1 MYECFNIPVD
11 RSGIGNMKGA
21 MTDIAPHGSV
31 MLSGAEMDYATAPVI
46 RSALV
51 GFAQRGLYGFT
62 LPDGPYLGSVC
73 TWMKRVRGMDAICA
87 DMIVPTMGTT
97 FALSTA
103 VRAFTA
109 PGDGVII
116 QHPSYYRFDQAI
128 LRNGRRV
135 VSNLL
140 IESGG
145 VYSLDLADLEAKMA
159 DPQNRLLVLCN
170 PHNPT
175 GRVFGEE
182 DLEAVARMAKRY
194 DVVVFSDEIFA
205 ETVNS
210 AHPVIPYVSIDPE
223 YGITSTS
230 LGKAFNFT
238 GVNQANLIIPNAAL
252 REHYVTQRDRDHF
265 GSIDPFFYT
274 ALRAA
279 YTEEGHQWLSEMNR
293 HTCRNYELIRLILAK
308 KMPLLSASPLEATY
322 VAWID
327 CRKLRM
333 DDRALQA
340 FWEEA
345 GILIDP
351 GDEYGPGGS
360 GFVRLNIA
368 VPTPWIKEMLRRL
381 QNAYDTSYRME
392 RVVSYGKDCE

>member
-1 MYECFNIPVD
+1 
-11 RSGIGNMKGA
+11 
-21 MTDIAPHGSV
+21 
-31 MLSGAEMDYATAPVI
+31 
-46 RSALV
+46 
-51 GFAQRGLYGFT
+51 
-62 LPDGPYLGSVC
+62 
-73 TWMKRVRGMDAICA
+73 MKRVRGMDAICA

-109 PGDGVII
+109 LGEGVII
-116 QHPSYYRFDQAI
+116 QHPSYYRFDRAI

-145 VYSLDLADLEAKMA
+145 VYSLDLADLEEKMS

-175 GRVFGEE
+175 GRVFGKE

-210 AHPVIPYVSIDPE
+210 AHPVFPYVSIDPE

-238 GVNQANLIIPNAAL
+238 GVNQANLIIPSATL
-252 REHYVTQRDRDHF
+252 REHYVTQRDQDHF

-293 HTCRNYELIRLILAK
+293 HTCRNYELIRLILAE
-308 KMPLLSASPLEATY
+308 KMPLLSVSPLEATY

-340 FWEEA
+340 FWEGA

-368 VPTPWIKEMLRRL
+368 VPTPWIEEMLRRL

>member
-1 MYECFNIPVD
+1 MYECFDIPVD

-109 PGDGVII
+109 LGEGVII
-116 QHPSYYRFDQAI
+116 QHPSYYRFDRAI

-145 VYSLDLADLEAKMA
+145 VYSLDLADLEEKMA

-175 GRVFGEE
+175 GRVFGKE

-238 GVNQANLIIPNAAL
+238 GVNQANLIIPSATL
-252 REHYVTQRDRDHF
+252 REHYVTQRDQDHF

-279 YTEEGHQWLSEMNR
+279 YTEVGHQWLSEMNR
-293 HTCRNYELIRLILAK
+293 HTCRNYELIRLILAE
-308 KMPLLSASPLEATY
+308 KMPLLSVSPLEATY

-340 FWEEA
+340 FWEGA

-368 VPTPWIKEMLRRL
+368 VPTPWIEEMLRRL

>member
-1 MYECFNIPVD
+1 MYECFDIPVD

-109 PGDGVII
+109 LGEGVII
-116 QHPSYYRFDQAI
+116 QHPSYYRFDRAI

-145 VYSLDLADLEAKMA
+145 VYSLDLADLEEKMA

-175 GRVFGEE
+175 GRVFGKE

-238 GVNQANLIIPNAAL
+238 GVNQANLIIPSATL
-252 REHYVTQRDRDHF
+252 REHYVTQRDQDHF

-293 HTCRNYELIRLILAK
+293 HTCRNYELIRLILAE
-308 KMPLLSASPLEATY
+308 KMPLLSVSPLEATY

-340 FWEEA
+340 FWEGA

-368 VPTPWIKEMLRRL
+368 VPTPWIEEMLRRL